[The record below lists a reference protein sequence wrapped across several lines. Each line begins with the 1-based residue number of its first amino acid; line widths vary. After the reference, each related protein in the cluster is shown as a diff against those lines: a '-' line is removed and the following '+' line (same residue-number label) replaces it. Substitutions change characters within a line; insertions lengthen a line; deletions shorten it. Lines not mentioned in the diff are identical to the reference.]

1 MFVKYFGYRTFNL
14 YSLLLSRGSTCE
26 DSVLNGTI
34 KIYCTIK
41 RVLLLLSFLRILN
54 TVPSMQWCACTSF
67 FASQSISSAGSSRA
81 FNRCCWGFFHK
92 NDDTG
97 RGWSIDLKKSRDVR
111 PTGEHTMTRPIVGH
125 VFPHSSG

>member
-1 MFVKYFGYRTFNL
+1 MFVKYFGYQTFNL

-26 DSVLNGTI
+26 DSVLKGTI

-81 FNRCCWGFFHK
+81 FNRCCWVFFYKK
-92 NDDTG
+92 NDDAG
-97 RGWSIDLKKSRDVR
+97 RGWNIDLEKREDLGTK
-111 PTGEHTMTRPIVGH
+111 
-125 VFPHSSG
+125 